1 MKNESNSV
9 LVEKQLLDEYQVGD
23 FFLASPKRTLLGK
36 GVFRTVN
43 SNNENGCLTD
53 RVMAVLENAK
63 EHGYDNPIV
72 VGAIPFDNKKDV
84 QLIVPESIEVTDKL
98 KLDANSSVKPSIS
111 SAYEIK
117 SVPEPAQYAEAV
129 EKGVNYIKSG
139 QLNKIVL
146 SRSLHLTSSTTV
158 DIHQLLHNLAQHNNL
173 GYTFAVDLTE
183 NGFNESDSKLS
194 SRKRTLVG
202 ASPELL
208 MSRSGEYLIANP
220 LAGSRPRGKDPV
232 EDQRLAEELLA
243 SSKDLHEHRVVVNA
257 IASALRPFCK
267 ELDVPEKPSLL
278 HTETMWHLSTEI
290 KGELLDPTT
299 SSLELALALHPTPA
313 VCGSPTEVARDVI
326 HKIEPFDRGFFT
338 GILGWC
344 DSKGDGE
351 WIITIRCAEV
361 EANSLRLFA
370 GAGIVAESKPEE
382 ELEETTAKLR
392 TMLRGMGLNKE
403 LSINDGK

>member
-9 LVEKQLLDEYQVGD
+9 LLEKQLLDEYKVGD

-36 GVFRTVN
+36 GVFSIVN
-43 SNNENGCLTD
+43 SNNEDGCLTD
-53 RVMAVLENAK
+53 RVMEALENAK
-63 EHGYDNPIV
+63 KQGHDNPIV
-72 VGAIPFDNKKDV
+72 VGAIPFDNKRDV
-84 QLIVPESIEVTDKL
+84 QLIVPESIEITDTL
-98 KLDANSSVKPSIS
+98 KLDANSSVKPAIS
-111 SAYEIK
+111 STCEIK
-117 SVPEPAQYAEAV
+117 PIPEPAQYEEAV

-139 QLNKIVL
+139 EINKIVL
-146 SRSLHLTSSTTV
+146 SKSLHLTSSTTV
-158 DIHQLLHNLAQHNNL
+158 DIYQLLHNLAQHNNL
-173 GYTFAVDLTE
+173 GYTFAVDLTK
-183 NGFNESDSKLS
+183 NES
-194 SRKRTLVG
+194 SRKKTLVG

-208 MSRSGEYLIANP
+208 MSRTGEYLIANP
-220 LAGSRPRGKDPV
+220 LAGSRPRGKDPI

-243 SSKDLHEHRVVVNA
+243 SLKDLHEHEVVVNA

-267 ELDVPEKPSLL
+267 ELEVPEKPSLL

-313 VCGSPTEVARDVI
+313 VCGSPTEVAREVI

-361 EANSLRLFA
+361 EDKSLRLFA

-382 ELEETTAKLR
+382 ELAETTAKLR
-392 TMLRGMGLNKE
+392 TMLRAMGLNKE
-403 LSINDGK
+403 LSIDDGK